1 MKKIC
6 VSPCALLLILLF
18 LLCPYFL
25 FSQEPDTAEGTE
37 PPGSSPAQE
46 KTAGFGLQADIFRSV
61 RSLVTGANGDYTQ
74 NFSLI
79 ADYEVT
85 PGDSFKLIV
94 TSGVRADGSISN
106 IQEYSIQLQKNYN
119 LNVPFLGTINVK
131 GMKLPDV
138 QERVVRE
145 IRNIIPAQYVNF
157 VLETPAQFNTFIY
170 GGVQSPGY
178 ILANPLMGV
187 IEAIATAGG
196 FKPGA
201 SYRKVHIY
209 RAGVEEP
216 EAEIVDISK
225 FYQDAD
231 LEANP
236 TLAPE
241 DKVYIPPADIVASIS
256 GNINY
261 PGRYELIKGETLG
274 ELINLAGGIKPDAMT
289 SKIEVVRIQPDGVQT
304 IISVALEMAGQFEMK
319 KGDTVTV
326 RSMSEISDMITI
338 EGAIFGR
345 NFSKTGSISVPRSAV
360 RVDLSYYPGI
370 SLLAALDSVGGP
382 TPLMSSEEPSI
393 LKRRNENGVV
403 ERRILEI
410 EKLWKTRDQQYD
422 VTLKPGDFIL
432 IPIQTLKVFLT
443 GQVNNPGAFDYA
455 NGYTVNDYI
464 LLAGGI
470 VENNGDP
477 DGLFKIGENGSRI
490 SVKPEDDVKPG
501 DHIYVSKK
509 ILFQSDRFVQ
519 NLLITTGWVTAII
532 AVVNTVWDL
541 VDRIQGTGTD

>member
-1 MKKIC
+1 MKKNC

-18 LLCPYFL
+18 LICPFSL

-37 PPGSSPAQE
+37 TSS
-46 KTAGFGLQADIFRSV
+46 FGLQADIFRSV
-61 RSLVTGANGDYTQ
+61 RSLVTGSNGDYTQ

-85 PGDSFKLIV
+85 PGDLFKLIV

-119 LNVPFLGTINVK
+119 LNVPFLGTINVR

-138 QERVVRE
+138 QERVVRG
-145 IRNIIPAQYVNF
+145 IRNIIPVQYVNF

-170 GGVQSPGY
+170 GGVQAPGY
-178 ILANPLMGV
+178 IVANPLMGV

-196 FKPGA
+196 FKEGA

-209 RAGVEEP
+209 RATGGDGEQET
-216 EAEIVDISK
+216 EIVDISK

-236 TLAPE
+236 TLAPG

-261 PGRYELIKGETLG
+261 PGRYELVKGETLG
-274 ELINLAGGIKPDAMT
+274 DLINLAGGIKPDAMT

-360 RVDLSYYPGI
+360 RTDLSYYPGI
-370 SLLAALDSVGGP
+370 SLLAVLDSVGGP

-410 EKLWKTRDQQYD
+410 EKLWKTRDQQYN

-470 VENNGDP
+470 VENRGDP
-477 DGLFKIGENGSRI
+477 DGLFKIDENGSRV
-490 SVKPEDDVKPG
+490 SVKPEDNVKPG

-541 VDRIQGTGTD
+541 VDRIQGNSTGTD